1 MITPLDIETK
11 EFRKN
16 MRGYNEQEV
25 AKFLEEVKVD
35 YEKLYKENAELKT
48 KLEYLNQQLDSF
60 KNLENSIK
68 DTLIVSQ
75 KTAEDI
81 QKSADKERNLIIEDA
96 KVNAKNIINLANNE
110 VIRMQN
116 QYEDIRKE
124 FVLFKNKMST
134 LMEEVSLKSNIL
146 DRKFEQT
153 QRIPVITDEM
163 LKQKKDDNKIVR
175 ELKEDIE

>member
-25 AKFLEEVKVD
+25 DKFLEELRFD
-35 YEKLYKENAELKT
+35 YEKLYKENSEIKT
-48 KLEYLNQQLDSF
+48 KLEYLNQQLDSY

-81 QKSADKERNLIIEDA
+81 QKSTEKERNLILEDA
-96 KVNAKNIINLANNE
+96 KINAKNIINLANNE
-110 VIRMQN
+110 VIKMQN
-116 QYEDIRKE
+116 QYEEIRKE

-153 QRIPVITDEM
+153 QRMPVITDEM
-163 LKQKKDDNKIVR
+163 LKQKREDNKIVK
-175 ELKEDIE
+175 ELKEDMN

>member
-25 AKFLEEVKVD
+25 NKFLEELKVD
-35 YEKLYKENAELKT
+35 YEKIYKENAEIKT
-48 KLEYLNQQLDSF
+48 KLDYLNQQLESY

-81 QKSADKERNLIIEDA
+81 HKSAEKERNLMIEEA

-110 VIRMQN
+110 VIKMQN
-116 QYEDIRKE
+116 QYEEIRKE

-134 LMEEVSLKSNIL
+134 LMEDVSLKSNIL

-163 LKQKKDDNKIVR
+163 LKQKKDDSKIVR

>member
-25 AKFLEEVKVD
+25 DKFLEELRFD
-35 YEKLYKENAELKT
+35 YEKLYKENSEIKT
-48 KLEYLNQQLDSF
+48 KLEYLNQQLDSY

-68 DTLIVSQ
+68 DTLIISQ

-81 QKSADKERNLIIEDA
+81 QKSTEKERNLILEDA
-96 KVNAKNIINLANNE
+96 KINAKNIINLANNE
-110 VIRMQN
+110 VIKMQN
-116 QYEDIRKE
+116 QYEEIRKE

-153 QRIPVITDEM
+153 QRMPVITDEM
-163 LKQKKDDNKIVR
+163 LKQKREDNKIVK
-175 ELKEDIE
+175 ELKEDMN